1 MDFPTCLFPTPGP
14 LTRAVLPSP
23 SVQTH
28 RHMSDDIRNA
38 GLKGWIFA
46 GFFIS
51 LLLFVALCV
60 YIYQA
65 NYVGLAQ

>member
-1 MDFPTCLFPTPGP
+1 
-14 LTRAVLPSP
+14 
-23 SVQTH
+23 
-28 RHMSDDIRNA
+28 MSDDIRNA

-60 YIYQA
+60 FIYNS
-65 NYVGLAQ
+65 NYNGLVD